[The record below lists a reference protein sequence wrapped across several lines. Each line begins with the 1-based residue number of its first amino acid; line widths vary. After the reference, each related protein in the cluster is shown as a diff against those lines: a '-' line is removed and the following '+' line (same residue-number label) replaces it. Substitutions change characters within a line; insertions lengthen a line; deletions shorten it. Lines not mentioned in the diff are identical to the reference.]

1 MVGIGICYALAAAC
15 EESASE
21 KEDIEAAAVAIQ
33 RGLFFSFSIVC
44 FPVWAIWM
52 NAGSILKGFGVQE
65 VHARYAAIF
74 IQDVLKKLYPVCMA
88 AVEEL

>member
-21 KEDIEAAAVAIQ
+21 MEDIEDAAVTIQ

-44 FPVWAIWM
+44 FPIWAIWM
-52 NAGSILKGFGVQE
+52 NAGSILKGFGLQE
-65 VHARYAAIF
+65 VHARYATIL
-74 IQDVLKKLYPVCMA
+74 IQGVPKKLCLVCMA